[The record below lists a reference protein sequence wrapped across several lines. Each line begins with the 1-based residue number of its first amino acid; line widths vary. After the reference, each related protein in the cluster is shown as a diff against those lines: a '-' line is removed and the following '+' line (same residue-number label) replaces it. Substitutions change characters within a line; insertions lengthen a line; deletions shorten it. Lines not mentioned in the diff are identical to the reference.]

1 MRVCVGAFVCKG
13 VELESER
20 ESLRERE
27 RERVMRSATLTGK
40 VTAFSRTLRLR
51 GKKERKKG
59 WQRRTSQHRRKTLG
73 KRLRKIKKEAETKL
87 SALWYTSANQ

>member
-1 MRVCVGAFVCKG
+1 MFVCVCVGAFVCKG
-13 VELESER
+13 VELESVR

-51 GKKERKKG
+51 GKKERKKE
-59 WQRRTSQHRRKTLG
+59 RRDG
-73 KRLRKIKKEAETKL
+73 KEEQASIGERPLVKD
-87 SALWYTSANQ
+87 